1 MSSERRR
8 RGSSARLRTAVRIL
22 VALLMAGMAAAP
34 AAAVSFYKWTDDRGE
49 VHYGDTPPKAFAA
62 TAKRIDVDTA
72 PHAAARP
79 RPPIVEPVLVPQP
92 AVAAPDPLTQR
103 RLTRAR
109 LEKNLEDARARLDL
123 AQKALAETASPQE
136 GEQQV
141 VQGQPLPI
149 PPDAPVPNAG
159 SGHSNCTSVATPNGR
174 RVFCPHLVPGEEYY
188 ARIDRMQE
196 AVRVA
201 QQAVEDAEL
210 AYRQGVD

>member
-1 MSSERRR
+1 MSSEKCRRR
-8 RGSSARLRTAVRIL
+8 SSTRLR
-22 VALLMAGMAAAP
+22 AATISLAFLFAAFVSAP
-34 AAAVSFYKWTDDRGE
+34 AAAVTFYKWTDDRGE

-62 TAKRIDVDTA
+62 TAKRIDVDTTSQ
-72 PHAAARP
+72 PVARP
-79 RPPIVEPVLVPQP
+79 RLPVAPPLAVPEPT
-92 AVAAPDPLTQR
+92 AAPDPLTQR

-109 LEKNLEDARARLDL
+109 LQKNLDDARARLDL
-123 AQKALAETASPQE
+123 AQKALAETAGPQE